1 MHGSGIIDHGR
12 DTLLFETGL
21 ERIAFFLAVQ
31 ADSVL
36 RPARI
41 VAFGNDR
48 GLYLAAQLAGVEGG
62 GFVDVPQLVF
72 AKSFEFYFQDSGLQG
87 IQREFMPIRTLS
99 YLNMPLPC
107 TVRIC
112 QRSPFV
118 VVGKHRSAVAV
129 TAKAGGEK
137 EVVEMSPKL
146 HARFVAY
153 HTPKSLRTVLENE
166 KPVASAIL
174 RIAG

>member
-12 DTLLFETGL
+12 DILLFETGL
-21 ERIAFFLAVQ
+21 ERIAFFLTVQ

-72 AKSFEFYFQDSGLQG
+72 AKSFEFYFQDSGDRDRRSRVKSAFTALG
-87 IQREFMPIRTLS
+87 QRR
-99 YLNMPLPC
+99 
-107 TVRIC
+107 
-112 QRSPFV
+112 
-118 VVGKHRSAVAV
+118 
-129 TAKAGGEK
+129 AGYDDHYCG
-137 EVVEMSPKL
+137 
-146 HARFVAY
+146 AY
-153 HTPKSLRTVLENE
+153 CRAYDDSDRDKQ
-166 KPVASAIL
+166 PV
-174 RIAG
+174 